1 MGDSATVN
9 WAENNNALTW
19 HLIGLVEHKD
29 NRKVIV
35 GKAKKEVETCSIDIY
50 LG

>member
-1 MGDSATVN
+1 MGDSAPVN

-19 HLIGLVEHKD
+19 CLIGLVEHKD
-29 NRKVIV
+29 NRKIIV
-35 GKAKKEVETCSIDIY
+35 RNAKKEVETCSVDVY